1 LQNVVFDLASE
12 MLLFSF
18 LLASSLCVL
27 VHRQVVIR
35 LHLLPMLST
44 PELRHLL
51 VLLANVLSIPQ
62 GFQTL
67 RAACLWRSV
76 KCTWLWIKPANLA
89 VL

>member
-1 LQNVVFDLASE
+1 

-27 VHRQVVIR
+27 VDHRVVIR
-35 LHLLPMLST
+35 LHLLPTFLT

-67 RAACLWRSV
+67 RAACLWRSA
-76 KCTWLWIKPANLA
+76 KRRWLWIRPANLA
-89 VL
+89 GL

>member
-1 LQNVVFDLASE
+1 

-18 LLASSLCVL
+18 LLVSSLCVL
-27 VHRQVVIR
+27 VDRRVAIW
-35 LHLLPMLST
+35 LHLLPMFST
-44 PELRHLL
+44 LKLHRLL

-67 RAACLWRSV
+67 RAVCLWRNT
-76 KCTWLWIKPANLA
+76 KRRWLWIKLAKLA

>member
-1 LQNVVFDLASE
+1 LQNVVFGLASE

-27 VHRQVVIR
+27 VDCRVAIR
-35 LHLLPMLST
+35 LHLLPMFST
-44 PELRHLL
+44 PEIRRLL
-51 VLLANVLSIPQ
+51 VLLVDVLSIPQ

-67 RAACLWRSV
+67 RAACLWRSA
-76 KCTWLWIKPANLA
+76 KRRRLWIKPANLA

>member
-1 LQNVVFDLASE
+1 MFGSASE

-27 VHRQVVIR
+27 VDHRVAIR
-35 LHLLPMLST
+35 LHLLPMFLT
-44 PELRHLL
+44 PELRRLL
-51 VLLANVLSIPQ
+51 VLLANALSIPQ

-67 RAACLWRSV
+67 RTACLWRNA
-76 KCTWLWIKPANLA
+76 KRRWLWIKTANLA